1 MIYCLSLCNKSQQK
15 QNHMTT
21 QNLNQFVKEGQ
32 KMTTEQK
39 LSNVKLSNYSNVPG
53 FHSVIVKRNNALETI
68 QAFYLNM
75 FENTYTPDGRLI
87 ANRIA

>member
-1 MIYCLSLCNKSQQK
+1 
-15 QNHMTT
+15 MTT
-21 QNLNQFVKEGQ
+21 SNFNQFLIEGK

-53 FHSVIVKRNNALETI
+53 FHSVIVKRNNVLETI

-75 FENTYTPDGRLI
+75 FEDTFTPDGMLI

>member
-1 MIYCLSLCNKSQQK
+1 
-15 QNHMTT
+15 MTT
-21 QNLNQFVKEGQ
+21 SNFNQFLIEGK

-53 FHSVIVKRNNALETI
+53 FHSVIVKRNNVLETI

-75 FENTYTPDGRLI
+75 FEDTFTPDGRLI